1 MPKMKNVAKNE
12 NVLHDPS
19 SNALC
24 GVVLVLQQ
32 YSLQQLG
39 RPGGLQRAF
48 LSARSLSAPDDGG
61 DCDGLPLLQGGPVH
75 GKSLAGVADV
85 SVVHLEVDLAG
96 SRQDQ
101 WGRSRSVFPIRI
113 QIGP

>member
-12 NVLHDPS
+12 IVLHDPS

-48 LSARSLSAPDDGG
+48 LSAGSF
-61 DCDGLPLLQGGPVH
+61 
-75 GKSLAGVADV
+75 LALND
-85 SVVHLEVDLAG
+85 
-96 SRQDQ
+96 
-101 WGRSRSVFPIRI
+101 
-113 QIGP
+113 